1 MPGARR
7 QPRTVLLTPRYW
19 GKTSRILAIHRAFRD
34 EPGVGLHPQQIARH
48 TGISMIEV
56 KERLDA
62 TPELFVRLPRRDGL
76 TRYRLTSTTSAED
89 PDAVEARVRRH
100 ATREAYIVT
109 AVSAMVLCG
118 FVIIALLMSQTSHG
132 STLPATGD
140 APPLPHTSAVG
151 EAPPAEGSVADTC
164 RNH

>member
-1 MPGARR
+1 M
-7 QPRTVLLTPRYW
+7 LLTPRYW

-34 EPGVGLHPQQIARH
+34 EPGVGLHPQQIARR

-62 TPELFVRLPRRDGL
+62 TPELFVRLPKRDGL
-76 TRYRLTSTTSAED
+76 TRYRLTSTTSAQD
-89 PDAVEARVRRH
+89 PDEVEVRVRRH

-118 FVIIALLMSQTSHG
+118 FVIIALLMSQT
-132 STLPATGD
+132 P
-140 APPLPHTSAVG
+140 
-151 EAPPAEGSVADTC
+151 
-164 RNH
+164 